1 MNPAPEYRNS
11 GKSLKHDLNRGPQYR
26 KFENAKKK
34 SDRQYC
40 TFEAS
45 ELRSNHSIA
54 NLKFPAAQAAQ
65 ATQAA
70 EAAQAAQ
77 ALQAAQ
83 AAQGPK
89 VTKRRKSEIIPAL
102 QYSNYGKIEK
112 IGKS

>member
-1 MNPAPEYRNS
+1 MTSIEVHSIANLKMRNKRDRRYRI
-11 GKSLKHDLNRGPQYR
+11 
-26 KFENAKKK
+26 
-34 SDRQYC
+34 
-40 TFEAS
+40 FEAS
-45 ELRSNHSIA
+45 RLRSNHSIA
-54 NLKFPAAQAAQ
+54 NLSFPAAQ

-89 VTKRRKSEIIPAL
+89 LTKRRRSGVIPAP
-102 QYSNYGKIEK
+102 QDRNSGKVEK

>member
-1 MNPAPEYRNS
+1 MTSIEVHSITN
-11 GKSLKHDLNRGPQYR
+11 LKMR
-26 KFENAKKK
+26 KK
-34 SDRQYC
+34 SDRQYRI
-40 TFEAS
+40 FEAS
-45 ELRSNHSIA
+45 RLRSKNSIA
-54 NLKFPAAQAAQ
+54 NLSFPAAQ

-89 VTKRRKSEIIPAL
+89 LTKRRRSGVIPAP
-102 QYSNYGKIEK
+102 QYRNSGKVEK

>member
-1 MNPAPEYRNS
+1 MTSIEVHSIAN
-11 GKSLKHDLNRGPQYR
+11 LKMR
-26 KFENAKKK
+26 KK
-34 SDRQYC
+34 SDRQYRI
-40 TFEAS
+40 FEAS
-45 ELRSNHSIA
+45 RLRSNHSIA
-54 NLKFPAAQAAQ
+54 NLSFPAAQAAQ

-89 VTKRRKSEIIPAL
+89 LTKRRRSGVIPAP
-102 QYSNYGKIEK
+102 QYRNSGKVEK